1 MVRTIISVILLVLVA
16 ICIGVLIYLIIKGKR
31 LREERD
37 LIYYLIETEF
47 EDPDALD

>member
-1 MVRTIISVILLVLVA
+1 MVRTIISVILLVLAA
-16 ICIGVLIYLIIKGKR
+16 ICIGFLIYLIIKSKR
-31 LREERD
+31 LKEERD